1 MITPERINRI
11 ARDVAIANLTAR
23 NVDNVFSEPAADSH
37 GQDALRITI
46 VIKPGVAAKL
56 KGDALLDTLVQLH
69 DELQKAG
76 EDRLPIVEYATQEE
90 LEDSGDP
97 ES

>member
-1 MITPERINRI
+1 MITLDRINRI
-11 ARDVAIANLTAR
+11 ARDVAVANLSSR
-23 NVDNVFSEPAADSH
+23 NVDNVFSEPAADSQ
-37 GQDALRITI
+37 GENALRITI

-56 KGDALLDTLVQLH
+56 KGDALLDMLVQLQ